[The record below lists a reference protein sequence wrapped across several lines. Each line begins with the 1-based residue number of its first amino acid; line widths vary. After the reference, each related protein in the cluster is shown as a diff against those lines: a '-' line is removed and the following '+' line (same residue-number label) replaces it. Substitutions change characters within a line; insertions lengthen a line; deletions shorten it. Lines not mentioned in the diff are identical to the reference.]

1 MAWFKKR
8 KYAVLPIREKR
19 EIKKDLWEKCDSCG
33 RVIYKKILT
42 ENLKVCPKC
51 EHHFRL
57 TAEERINLILD
68 ENSFQESD
76 KEISSADPLDFRSQ
90 QPYQEKL
97 KEAREK
103 TGLSEAVIA
112 GEGKLSG
119 CPIILAVSDSHFI
132 MGSMGSVV
140 GEKIARAAESA
151 LEKKIPFLSVS
162 AGGGGARMH
171 EGMLS
176 LMQMAKTASAIGKL
190 KRAGVLYISL
200 LTDPTMAGVAAS
212 YALLGDIILAEPK
225 ALIGFT
231 GPRVIEQTIRQKLP
245 KGFQRSEFLFK
256 HGMIDLVLPR
266 KEIKPTL
273 AKILSIFSK

>member
-1 MAWFKKR
+1 MVWFKKR
-8 KYAVLPIREKR
+8 KYAILPIRERR
-19 EIKKDLWEKCDSCG
+19 EIDKDLWEKCDSCG
-33 RVIYKKILT
+33 KVIYKKILA
-42 ENLKVCPKC
+42 ENLKVCPRC
-51 EHHFRL
+51 GYHFRL
-57 TAEERINLILD
+57 TAPERINLTLD
-68 ENSFQESD
+68 ENSLQESNE
-76 KEISSADPLDFRSQ
+76 EISSIDPLDFQSK

-97 KEAREK
+97 KEEREK
-103 TGLSEAVIA
+103 TGLIEAVIT

-119 CPIILAVSDSHFI
+119 YPVILAVSDSRFI

-151 LEKKIPFLSVS
+151 IEKKIPFLAIS

-190 KRAGVLYISL
+190 KKAGVLYISL

-273 AKILSIFSK
+273 AKLISIFSK

>member
-1 MAWFKKR
+1 MAWFKRR
-8 KYAVLPIREKR
+8 KYAILPIKERR
-19 EIKKDLWEKCDSCG
+19 EIKNDLWEKCEDCG
-33 RVIYKKILT
+33 KVIYEKSLI

-51 EHHFRL
+51 GYHFRL
-57 TAEERINLILD
+57 TAFERINLILD

-76 KEISSADPLDFRSQ
+76 KEISSLDPLDFQSKRS
-90 QPYQEKL
+90 YKEKL
-97 KEAREK
+97 RQEQEK
-103 TGLSEAVIA
+103 TGLLDAIIT
-112 GEGKLSG
+112 GEGSISG
-119 CPIILAVSDSHFI
+119 HPVILAVSDAGFI

-140 GEKIARAAESA
+140 GEKVTRSAESA
-151 LEKKIPFLSVS
+151 LEKRIPFLSIS
-162 AGGGGARMH
+162 AGGGGARMY
-171 EGMLS
+171 EGMFS

-190 KRAGVLYISL
+190 KKAGVLYISL

-212 YALLGDIILAEPK
+212 YAFLGDIILAEPR

-273 AKILSIFSK
+273 TKILSIFSQ